1 MQFYVKAVFAG
12 AVAFLG
18 TLATALAE
26 SDTVTSQQWVTIALA
41 TLLAFGGILGWQAAP
56 ASISTSVR

>member
-1 MQFYVKAVFAG
+1 MQYYVKATFAG
-12 AVAFLG
+12 VVAFLG

-26 SDTVTSQQWVTIALA
+26 SATVSTQQWVTIALA

-56 ASISTSVR
+56 ATVSTSVR